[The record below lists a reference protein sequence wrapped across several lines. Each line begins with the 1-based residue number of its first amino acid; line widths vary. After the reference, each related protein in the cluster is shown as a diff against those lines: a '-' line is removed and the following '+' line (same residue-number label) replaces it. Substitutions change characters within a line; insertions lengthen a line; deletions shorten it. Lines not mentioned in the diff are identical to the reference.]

1 MEHEMWLADICGG
14 PKSLHED
21 LAAKANIRNYPP
33 DTVGERHSITP
44 WGKKDPTHGN
54 DRDCRY
60 K

>member
-1 MEHEMWLADICGG
+1 MWLADICGG

-54 DRDCRY
+54 DRDYRY